1 MQQADH
7 VTKIIGLM
15 VDSGSDSILQQQCDE
30 LMGVLDFDLKQ
41 RAEQTVGTQ
50 EKENQNEG
58 STLKLKPMT
67 EIKRQRQ
74 AKLDLD

>member
-58 STLKLKPMT
+58 SALKLKPMT

-74 AKLDLD
+74 IKLD